1 MKTAGLA
8 ILIAI
13 SIATIILV
21 IGQSTTVSSDRLV
34 NNIVKYNVENNP
46 VENDFSDKLAQ
57 YKSLTVTINGYNIS
71 AFVADTDEKRSKG
84 LSGVENMSGNQGM
97 LFVFNNPSKQGFWM
111 KEMKIPLDIIWLDL
125 NNSVIHIEK
134 KLQPCTSVLF
144 CTVYSP
150 SSDAKYVLETI
161 SGFSD
166 LRSVNEGTKIKI
178 NSN

>member
-1 MKTAGLA
+1 MKTVDLI
-8 ILIAI
+8 ILVSI

-21 IGQSTTVSSDRLV
+21 VEQSPSASANHLV
-34 NNIVKYNVENNP
+34 NNIARYVG
-46 VENDFSDKLAQ
+46 ENDFLVKLSQ
-57 YKSLTVTINGYNIS
+57 YRNLTVTIDGYNIS
-71 AFVADTDEKRSKG
+71 AFVADTDDKRSKG

-97 LFVFNNPSKQGFWM
+97 LFVFKYPSKQGFWM
-111 KEMKIPLDIIWLDL
+111 KEMMFPLDIIWLDS

-150 SSDAKYVLETI
+150 SRDAKYVLETI
-161 SGFSD
+161 SGFTD
-166 LRSVNEGTKIKI
+166 LHSVIVGDKIKI